1 MTTALQPQTDIRRAD
16 DRFKTK
22 IGWLDS
28 KHSFSFSRHWDPDN
42 THHGLLLVNN
52 DDVVL
57 PGQGFETHPH
67 RDMEIVTWVL
77 QGSLVHQDSTG
88 TAGVIYPGLAQRM
101 SAGTGILHSEKN
113 DSWTVAGGPHHDEP
127 VHFVQMWVVPDE
139 GGITPG
145 YEQLEI
151 EDELLRGGLVP
162 VASGMDQHE
171 GHSAIRIKN
180 RHAALHAA
188 RLGVDQTVELPE
200 APYLHLFVPRGTVD
214 LEGAGVLNQGDA
226 VRFTAT
232 GGQRVTAIEPA
243 EILVWEMHAA
253 MAAA

>member
-1 MTTALQPQTDIRRAD
+1 MNATPLQPQIDIRRAD
-16 DRFKTK
+16 DRFKTR

-52 DDVVL
+52 DDIVL

-77 QGSLVHQDSTG
+77 SGSLVHQDSTG

-113 DSWTVAGGPHHDEP
+113 DSWTLAGGPHHDEP

-151 EDELLRGGLVP
+151 EDQLLRGGLVP
-162 VASGMDQHE
+162 VASGIGRHD
-171 GHSAIRIKN
+171 GASAIRIRN

-214 LEGAGVLNQGDA
+214 LEGVPDGYRAMDDREALKVLIQ
-226 VRFTAT
+226 
-232 GGQRVTAIEPA
+232 P
-243 EILVWEMHAA
+243 
-253 MAAA
+253 